1 MDNSLAGRVSSINF
15 LPTSGGN
22 VEGKRKAIVTNSQ
35 PWDRKGFLRLGGI
48 AVFLYTTK
56 QFLLFLT
63 ATLTT
68 QVVNIFFLIL
78 ISEV

>member
-35 PWDRKGFLRLGGI
+35 PWDRKGFLRFGGI

-68 QVVNIFFLIL
+68 QVNIFFLIL